1 MLTGRSPEE
10 IAALYEARKEF
21 YGQAHLAVDVT
32 RLGVDAA
39 VSRILRHLRERA
51 VAPSTR

>member
-1 MLTGRSPEE
+1 
-10 IAALYEARKEF
+10 
-21 YGQAHLAVDVT
+21 VDVT